1 MSIFFFPIVQRN
13 FVNKVYY
20 HLCGKKKK
28 GLGIE
33 WSLQNQ
39 QKEEEVGLRD
49 TKGFDYY
56 YY

>member
-20 HLCGKKKK
+20 HLCGKKK